1 MDLPLFFINLTVILN
16 KRCAMRIVKQNK
28 VLWSNY
34 DRLEKKLENKKY
46 KIKLVKYNNN
56 NKNNKK
62 GVQ

>member
-1 MDLPLFFINLTVILN
+1 
-16 KRCAMRIVKQNK
+16 MRIVKQNK